1 MDPSGAVIGTSIIS
15 PLCQGCGIEQT
26 LSTFADEAKPRGVV
40 AKEGQDANQRDLG
53 RLERQTWLNLIKSNE
68 AESKVWH
75 LGGGSPQ
82 YQNKP
87 RDSVIGS
94 SPEEI
99 RSAD

>member
-53 RLERQTWLNLIKSNE
+53 RLERQTWLRARSGTLVAAVPN
-68 AESKVWH
+68 
-75 LGGGSPQ
+75 
-82 YQNKP
+82 
-87 RDSVIGS
+87 
-94 SPEEI
+94 I
-99 RSAD
+99 RTNQGTQ